1 MFPLLKTDRLLNDDN
16 VIFVLIC
23 LSLFQPL
30 RLLQVTDHRSVRSDP
45 RLLILR
51 LVASSTH
58 HPASSQAVSTS
69 HAHQGL
75 WCLAATDN
83 EICYITKLALCFAW
97 VIPLQATW
105 HPVYDLIVAGRY
117 PDDRI
122 CPGDERTIDIYDSNT
137 AELVCQLQDPTAAGI
152 KSVSRFLKM
161 YPKGSQT
168 SYLLFLQV

>member
-1 MFPLLKTDRLLNDDN
+1 MVSCSK
-16 VIFVLIC
+16 V
-23 LSLFQPL
+23 
-30 RLLQVTDHRSVRSDP
+30 VTDK
-45 RLLILR
+45 
-51 LVASSTH
+51 
-58 HPASSQAVSTS
+58 
-69 HAHQGL
+69 
-75 WCLAATDN
+75 

-152 KSVSRFLKM
+152 KSVSRFFIM

-168 SYLLFLQV
+168 SYLLLLQV